1 MKRVAF
7 HTLGCKLNFAETSTI
22 GRQFIEHGFK
32 ILPFTDQADVYV
44 VNTCSVSQ
52 KADKECKKIIRSVVR
67 KSPNAFIIVTGC
79 YAQLRPEEVASI
91 AGVDLV
97 LGTKEKFNIFDH
109 SNGFKKNHTP
119 QVLVSEIKDDNNFG
133 VAFSGE
139 ADERTR
145 AFLKVQD
152 GCDYSCSYCTIPLA
166 RGSSRSQDIET
177 SVSQASWLANKG
189 YKEIVL
195 SGVNVGDFGKLRGTN
210 LLMLLKALVRVDG
223 IERIRI
229 SSIEPNLLTEDLI
242 SFILESDKLCNH
254 FHIPLQS
261 GSNEVL
267 RMMRRRHTKEDF
279 HKLITYIKSLD
290 NSAAIGSD
298 VIVGFPGET
307 DILFDETYKFLMD
320 LPISYLH
327 VFTYSERPN
336 TPAASYPN
344 SIQPK
349 VRFYRNEKL
358 RILSTKKRAQFYSQF
373 VGKQLDVLYETNTKN
388 GFVSGFS
395 TNYIRVKTKASEKF
409 FNRVVP
415 TLIKTVNNDYC
426 EGEVIV

>member
-22 GRQFIEHGFK
+22 GRQFIENGFTVS
-32 ILPFTDQADVYV
+32 PFAEKADVYV
-44 VNTCSVSQ
+44 INTCSVSQ
-52 KADKECKKIIRSVVR
+52 RADRECKKIIRSAVR

-97 LGTKEKFNIFDH
+97 LGTQEKFYIFDNIN
-109 SNGFKKNHTP
+109 SFEKNNSP
-119 QVLVSEIKDDNNFG
+119 QILVSEIKDANDFG
-133 VAFSGE
+133 IAYSGE

-152 GCDYSCSYCTIPLA
+152 GCDFQCAYCTIPLA
-166 RGSSRSQDIET
+166 RGSSRSQSIET
-177 SVSQASWLANKG
+177 SVSQAQWLAEKG

-195 SGVNVGDFGKLRGTN
+195 SGVNVGDFGKTNGTN
-210 LLMLLKALVRVDG
+210 LLLLLKALVGVDG
-223 IERIRI
+223 IERIRV
-229 SSIEPNLLTEDLI
+229 SSIEPNLLTEDLVN
-242 SFILESDKLCNH
+242 FILESDKLCNH

-267 RMMRRRHTKEDF
+267 RLMRRRHTREDF
-279 HKLITYIKSLD
+279 RKLVTYIKSKD
-290 NSAAIGSD
+290 NSAGIGSD

-307 DILFDETYKFLMD
+307 DRHFDETYNFLLD
-320 LPISYLH
+320 LPLSYLH

-349 VRFYRNEKL
+349 SRFYRNEKL
-358 RILSTKKRAQFYSQF
+358 RILSTKKRFQFYSQF
-373 VGKQLDVLYETNTKN
+373 VDKKLNVLYETNIKN

-395 TNYIRVKTKASEKF
+395 TNYIRVKTMATEAL
-409 FNRVVP
+409 FNRVIP
-415 TLIKTVNNDYC
+415 TLIKNVNKDYC
-426 EGEVIV
+426 EGDVIV

>member
-22 GRQFIEHGFK
+22 GRQFIENGFTVS
-32 ILPFTDQADVYV
+32 PFAEKADVYII
-44 VNTCSVSQ
+44 NTCSVSQ
-52 KADKECKKIIRSVVR
+52 RADRECKKIIRSAVR
-67 KSPNAFIIVTGC
+67 KSPDAFIIVTGC

-97 LGTKEKFNIFDH
+97 LGTQEKFNIFDH
-109 SNGFKKNHTP
+109 CNSFKKNNSP
-119 QVLVSEIKDDNNFG
+119 QVFVSEIKDANDFG
-133 VAFSGE
+133 LAYSGE

-152 GCDYSCSYCTIPLA
+152 GCDFLCSYCTIPLA
-166 RGSSRSQDIET
+166 RGSSRSQSIET
-177 SVSQASWLANKG
+177 SVTQARWLAEKG

-195 SGVNVGDFGKLRGTN
+195 SGVNVGDFGKTSETN
-210 LLMLLKALVRVDG
+210 LLLLLKALVEVDG
-223 IERIRI
+223 IERIRV
-229 SSIEPNLLTEDLI
+229 SSIEPNLLTEELVN
-242 SFILESDKLCNH
+242 FILESGKLCNH

-267 RMMRRRHTKEDF
+267 RLMRRRHTREDF
-279 HKLITYIKSLD
+279 EKLIAYIKSKD
-290 NSAAIGSD
+290 ISAGIGSD

-307 DILFDETYKFLMD
+307 DELFDETYNFLLD
-320 LPISYLH
+320 LPLSYLH

-349 VRFYRNEKL
+349 GRFYRNEKL
-358 RILSTKKRAQFYSQF
+358 RILSTKKRFQFYSQF
-373 VGKQLDVLYETNTKN
+373 VGKKLDVLYETNIKN

-395 TNYIRVKTKASEKF
+395 TNYIRVKTIATEDL
-409 FNRVVP
+409 FNRIVP
-415 TLIKTVNNDYC
+415 TLIKNVNKDYC
-426 EGEVIV
+426 KGDVIV